1 MEPFPR
7 TAAAASVKPL
17 TPPES
22 DVFLELWKA
31 EVRRAYAFR
40 RALAKAETFIAGFEG
55 DPAQDGVDDLLAEI
69 REALLTGQPPRKPPS
84 TALVD
89 LALGALIPLTAFAV
103 GALLWMHMQ

>member
-22 DVFLELWKA
+22 DVFLDMWKA

-40 RALAKAETFIAGFEG
+40 RALEKAEAFIAGFEG
-55 DPAQDGVDDLLAEI
+55 DPAQADVDELLAEI
-69 REALLTGQPPRKPPS
+69 REILLTGAPPKPAKS
-84 TALVD
+84 NALVD